1 MSERTK
7 SPLFLYQK
15 MFKKI
20 VEDLL
25 QNALN
30 ERQDLFLID
39 FSVSADNA
47 IKIVIDGD
55 NGVLVEDCM
64 FISRAIEHNID
75 RDEHDF
81 SLEVLSSGA
90 TTPLTLPRQY
100 KKHVGRN
107 LEVKTLDSQNLEGE
121 LVEVSDSGMVLKWKA
136 REPKP
141 VGKGKVTVTK
151 EANVTFNNIKEAKV
165 KIKF

>member
-1 MSERTK
+1 
-7 SPLFLYQK
+7 
-15 MFKKI
+15 MFKKT

-25 QNALN
+25 QNALT

-39 FSVSADNA
+39 FSVSNDNA

-64 FISRAIEHNID
+64 FVSRAIEHNID

-90 TTPLTLPRQY
+90 ATPLVLPRQY
-100 KKHVGRN
+100 KKHIGRN
-107 LEVKTLDSQNLEGE
+107 LEIKTLDNDKLEGK
-121 LVEVSDSGMVLKWKA
+121 LVQVNEKGVVLKWKA

-151 EANVTFNNIKEAKV
+151 EANLTFENIKEAKV